1 MHYNSVY
8 YVKKEIW
15 GLMQEICDT
24 NCNIA
29 LLLIPTFLG
38 LYFCVCYAKEGLQG
52 QSSRSLVITTLSK
65 GMCLIGFI
73 YAFEEIMG
81 LLDRMVVGIM
91 DLWKV
96 NEQISA
102 YLTEVKGAFSEQ
114 AHPWHAYGTYMIP
127 SHYHAIKKIS
137 LGVVQLFV
145 RGILHVLRGYL
156 LVFSTQLG
164 PLAVAMAALPGRYSG
179 IAGHWFS
186 LQLSFFIWGLTL
198 SLMDVMLAKLKFL
211 TIIIS
216 DPSMMDLAAL
226 AALMLMY
233 VVVSTATAL
242 YIGGVVG
249 RPIFNATGNF
259 VTNQLISG
267 GNKIYKF

>member
-1 MHYNSVY
+1 
-8 YVKKEIW
+8 
-15 GLMQEICDT
+15 MQDICDT
-24 NCNIA
+24 NSIIA

-38 LYFCVCYAKEGLQG
+38 LYFCFYYAKEGLQG
-52 QSSRSLVITTLSK
+52 QSIQSLVINILSK

-73 YAFEEIMG
+73 CYFEEIMG

-91 DLWKV
+91 DLWKI
-96 NEQISA
+96 NEQISV
-102 YLTEVKGAFSEQ
+102 YLTETKDALTEASSV
-114 AHPWHAYGTYMIP
+114 WYTYGIDMIP
-127 SHYHAIKKIS
+127 SHYHAIKKVS

-145 RGILHVLRGYL
+145 RGVLHAFRGYL

-164 PLAVAMAALPGRYSG
+164 PLAVAMAALPGRY
-179 IAGHWFS
+179 AGVAAHWFS
-186 LQLSFFIWGLTL
+186 LQISFFIWGLTL

-211 TIIIS
+211 TIII
-216 DPSMMDLAAL
+216 DNPSMMELAAL

-259 VTNQLISG
+259 FTNQLISG
-267 GNKIYKF
+267 GNKLYKF